1 MSSSVTSNHQA
12 PGPLPRS
19 LPGYEHINR
28 YWDRQNAAYAAKILP
43 GQYYV
48 TLSGE
53 IITTVLGSCISACI
67 RDRRTGIGGMNHFML
82 PKNGSGTV
90 EINNSAAARYGNYAM
105 ETLINDILKNGG
117 RRPNLEVKVFGGGQ
131 VLAHMTDIGASN
143 IRFIRDYLELEGL
156 DVSAEDVGGR
166 CPRKILY
173 YPDTGRVRVRKLRVL
188 KNETIIQ
195 REKKYLNRLEEKPVA
210 GNIELF

>member
-1 MSSSVTSNHQA
+1 MSTAVINKHQA
-12 PGPLPRS
+12 PRPLPPA

-28 YWDRQNAAYAAKILP
+28 YWDRENASFAAKILP

-48 TLSGE
+48 SMTGE

-82 PKNGSGTV
+82 PKDGNAPPSA
-90 EINNSAAARYGNYAM
+90 NNSAAARYGNYAM

-131 VLAHMTDIGASN
+131 ILAQMTDIGASN
-143 IRFIRDYLELEGL
+143 IRFIHEYLELENL
-156 DVSAEDVGGR
+156 YLAAEDVGGQS
-166 CPRKILY
+166 PRKVLY
-173 YPDTGRVRVRKLRVL
+173 YPDSGRVRVRKLRVL

-195 REKKYLNRLEEKPVA
+195 RERQYLNKLEERPVT